1 MKSIAYNLPTAV
13 LPIEKT
19 IIQELYDYGYQTIGD
34 VQDLLLAV
42 NAGNTIFTLNELKR
56 IQSAVDLVNRLSSQG
71 FSFALVNDDLYK
83 AKAQSEESAGIEEG
97 LDQEINEQD
106 PAVTQQ
112 QPPTPESCR
121 PAQSDE
127 KQPAKARRA
136 GVGRKKK
143 ERAPTRV
150 RQPSL
155 TPEEKRL
162 RHNEAERKRQ
172 KRLTEMRRQERERQ
186 KELLPINRAIL
197 AWEKMQ
203 SETLSI
209 DVLHLSSRTYNTLRR
224 LHINNIDQLVEAFR
238 YGIRK
243 LDRLGT
249 AAAKE
254 AQERFIAYM
263 LPADGTDAEENLS
276 ESIASGYHVDHDD
289 IVAPDG
295 RRLRSA
301 DLEEIGL
308 SGRACSRLR
317 RNGVASV
324 LQLIGME
331 IEKLRKMP
339 MLGVKLVPEIKDT
352 VENWLSL
359 Q

>member
-42 NAGNTIFTLNELKR
+42 NACNTIFTFNELKR
-56 IQSAVDLVNRLSSQG
+56 IQSAVGLVNRLSSQG

-83 AKAQSEESAGIEEG
+83 AKAQSEESAGIEAG

-238 YGIRK
+238 YGIKK

-254 AQERFIAYM
+254 AEERFISYV
-263 LPADGTDAEENLS
+263 LSTEDADTELVGI
-276 ESIASGYHVDHDD
+276 IAPGYHVEDTD
-289 IVAPDG
+289 IMASDG
-295 RRLRSA
+295 RRIRPVA
-301 DLEEIGL
+301 LEEIGL
-308 SGRACSRLR
+308 SGRACSRLK
-317 RNGVASV
+317 RNGVSSV
-324 LQLIGME
+324 LPLIGMKVE
-331 IEKLRKMP
+331 TLRKMS